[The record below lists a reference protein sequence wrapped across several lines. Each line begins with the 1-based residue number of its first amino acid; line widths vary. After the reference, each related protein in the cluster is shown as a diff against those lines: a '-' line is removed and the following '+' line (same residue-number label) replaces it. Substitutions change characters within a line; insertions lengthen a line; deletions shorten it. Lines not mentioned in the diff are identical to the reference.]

1 MTPKYVKVHVVR
13 HESVYCLS
21 SVSTWTVSVLSFIM
35 AGRLLFVILMYSCR
49 EIQVEA
55 RLPPTLIVNSP
66 VITETDSVT
75 LNCRAPSS
83 VSVSQCYIYIVGRE
97 SPKILSCMKT
107 LTGSEL
113 LIKAHQSSPAEVKV
127 KCFYTVKQGQ
137 VDSPSPHSDT
147 SSITIHRQNPQ
158 MSAHFDGEFILFTC
172 SLPGSA
178 NNNTRCNLYFGEASH
193 PVVTA
198 TVLHKKP
205 SSTNQRFCQF
215 TVTIGDLLRRL
226 RLVQQSDA
234 SYDYSSGS
242 DLNSQLCI
250 AVSRTVGPLRYKP
263 QMSLQH
269 FDGDYVIFSCT
280 LPGPADHDTKC
291 NLYFGEATR
300 PIVTGRVWKTRTS
313 TNERF
318 CQFTVTIDDLL
329 RRLRLV
335 QQSDASCDYTLGS
348 ELNSLSPRSDRYS
361 LTDILKKES
370 STVPTRKP
378 FTTTTDSVKRESSM
392 ASTRAPF
399 TATKDL
405 IDRPGASTTPVKPA
419 EDIVEKQS
427 DVMLSMP
434 TSTVTTGLTDSKLHS
449 STPVLPTKKTPGVT
463 AAGPSYTGSFISTS
477 LTPVRPTSGQTPPK
491 PGTNANSFPVTPP
504 NSTSAETW
512 TWKLVVAAACFGGV
526 VFLGLVLLCA
536 KRRTGRCSRKRTRA
550 NVSDDLM
557 CMKNLDHGGSLPAGN
572 DEAYSV
578 ITSVPVADCPAGS
591 QKRNGQESQNEDL
604 DVYHVYATVSEEPH
618 PSALKDMVYS
628 TLQAH

>member
-1 MTPKYVKVHVVR
+1 M
-13 HESVYCLS
+13 SVYL
-21 SVSTWTVSVLSFIM
+21 VNTFPTD
-35 AGRLLFVILMYSCR
+35 SCR

-83 VSVSQCYIYIVGRE
+83 VSVSQCYIYIVGQE
-97 SPKILSCMKT
+97 SSTILSCMKT

-127 KCFYTVKQGQ
+127 KCFYAVKQGQ

-147 SSITIHRQNPQ
+147 SSITIHSQKPQ

-172 SLPGSA
+172 TLPGSV
-178 NNNTRCNLYFGEASH
+178 NNDARCNLYYGEEGR
-193 PVVTA
+193 PVVEA
-198 TVLHKKP
+198 TVWHKKM
-205 SSTNQRFCQF
+205 SNNQ
-215 TVTIGDLLRRL
+215 
-226 RLVQQSDA
+226 
-234 SYDYSSGS
+234 
-242 DLNSQLCI
+242 
-250 AVSRTVGPLRYKP
+250 
-263 QMSLQH
+263 
-269 FDGDYVIFSCT
+269 
-280 LPGPADHDTKC
+280 
-291 NLYFGEATR
+291 
-300 PIVTGRVWKTRTS
+300 
-313 TNERF
+313 
-318 CQFTVTIDDLL
+318 
-329 RRLRLV
+329 
-335 QQSDASCDYTLGS
+335 
-348 ELNSLSPRSDRYS
+348 SDRYS
-361 LTDILKKES
+361 LTDSVKKES

-419 EDIVEKQS
+419 EDIVEKQP

-434 TSTVTTGLTDSKLHS
+434 PSTVTTGLTDSKLHS
-449 STPVLPTKKTPGVT
+449 STPVTPTKKTPGVT
-463 AAGPSYTGSFISTS
+463 AGRSSYTGSFISAS

-526 VFLGLVLLCA
+526 VFLGLALLCA

-578 ITSVPVADCPAGS
+578 ITSVPAADCPAGS

>member
-1 MTPKYVKVHVVR
+1 
-13 HESVYCLS
+13 
-21 SVSTWTVSVLSFIM
+21 M
-35 AGRLLFVILMYSCR
+35 AGRLLFVILMYSYR

-66 VITETDSVT
+66 VITETESVT
-75 LNCRAPSS
+75 LDCRAPSS

-97 SPKILSCMKT
+97 SPTILSCMKT

-113 LIKAHQSSPAEVKV
+113 LIKANQSSPAEVKV

-137 VDSPSPHSDT
+137 VDSPSPHSDA
-147 SSITIHRQNPQ
+147 SSITIQKQNPQ

-178 NNNTRCNLYFGEASH
+178 NNNTRCNLYFGEATH
-193 PVVTA
+193 
-198 TVLHKKP
+198 
-205 SSTNQRFCQF
+205 
-215 TVTIGDLLRRL
+215 
-226 RLVQQSDA
+226 
-234 SYDYSSGS
+234 
-242 DLNSQLCI
+242 
-250 AVSRTVGPLRYKP
+250 
-263 QMSLQH
+263 
-269 FDGDYVIFSCT
+269 
-280 LPGPADHDTKC
+280 
-291 NLYFGEATR
+291 
-300 PIVTGRVWKTRTS
+300 PIVTGRIWKTMTS
-313 TNERF
+313 TNQRF

-348 ELNSLSPRSDRYS
+348 DPNSLSPRSDRYS
-361 LTDILKKES
+361 LTDIVKKES
-370 STVPTRKP
+370 GTVSTRQP

-419 EDIVEKQS
+419 EDIVEKQP

-434 TSTVTTGLTDSKLHS
+434 PSTVTTGLTDSKLHS
-449 STPVLPTKKTPGVT
+449 SAPVPPTKKPPGVT
-463 AAGPSYTGSFISTS
+463 AGRPSYTGSFISAS

-491 PGTNANSFPVTPP
+491 PGNNANSFPVTPP
-504 NSTSAETW
+504 NSTSVETW

-526 VFLGLVLLCA
+526 VFLGLALLCA

-557 CMKNLDHGGSLPAGN
+557 RMKNLDHGGWLPAGN

-578 ITSVPVADCPAGS
+578 ITSVPAADCPAGS

>member
-1 MTPKYVKVHVVR
+1 MTPMYVQFHMVR

-21 SVSTWTVSVLSFIM
+21 KVSIWTVSVLSFIM

-55 RLPPTLIVNSP
+55 RLPPTLIVNP
-66 VITETDSVT
+66 VVITETDSVT
-75 LNCRAPSS
+75 LNCWAPSS
-83 VSVSQCYIYIVGRE
+83 VSVSQCHIYIVGQE
-97 SPKILSCMKT
+97 SPTILSCMKT

-137 VDSPSPHSDT
+137 VNSPSPHSDA
-147 SSITIHRQNPQ
+147 SSITIHSQKPQ

-172 SLPGSA
+172 TLPGSA
-178 NNNTRCNLYFGEASH
+178 NNDARCNLYFGEEGR
-193 PVVTA
+193 PVVEA
-198 TVLHKKP
+198 TVWHKKM
-205 SSTNQRFCQF
+205 SNSQSFCQF
-215 TVTIGDLLRRL
+215 TVSFDDLSRRL
-226 RLVQQSDA
+226 HFLQRRDA
-234 SYDYSSGS
+234 SCDYSSGS
-242 DLNSQLCI
+242 E
-250 AVSRTVGPLRYKP
+250 P
-263 QMSLQH
+263 
-269 FDGDYVIFSCT
+269 
-280 LPGPADHDTKC
+280 
-291 NLYFGEATR
+291 
-300 PIVTGRVWKTRTS
+300 
-313 TNERF
+313 
-318 CQFTVTIDDLL
+318 
-329 RRLRLV
+329 
-335 QQSDASCDYTLGS
+335 
-348 ELNSLSPRSDRYS
+348 NSLSPRSDRYS
-361 LTDILKKES
+361 LTDSVKKES

-419 EDIVEKQS
+419 EDIVEKQP

-434 TSTVTTGLTDSKLHS
+434 PSTVTTGLTDSKLHS
-449 STPVLPTKKTPGVT
+449 STPVTPTKKTPGVT
-463 AAGPSYTGSFISTS
+463 AGRSSYTGSFISAS

-526 VFLGLVLLCA
+526 VFLGLALLCA

-578 ITSVPVADCPAGS
+578 ITSVPAADCPAGS